1 MDLPRPRM
9 PARLG
14 QGIARDPWRATMAV
28 AALAALLICAV
39 VSGSV
44 WWNVRQLMTE
54 VEAQD
59 AETVSSLAET
69 LSWLPDDRRP
79 DALPDPSPRGAFA
92 IVTADGAGI
101 PADLGTGQ
109 QGARWQ
115 RWAARVVRQA
125 ELSSQFSIRDP
136 AGNEWNY
143 VRAHTDDGSIVL
155 LGRQDAPR
163 SAVAGAVLR
172 ALAAVVLG
180 VLLLGAMAW
189 VLVRWGL
196 LRPLDSLIRSTED
209 LRWRGQLRDGNRER
223 VDRLARRGDHVGR
236 LAGSLGGVDQDVGR
250 RFLQLSTLLET
261 IRAVGASLDADEVL
275 QRILG
280 QLQRLFGVERCAVL
294 SLDERA
300 NVFLIRASLGLS
312 DAFVQE
318 LQVDV
323 AEPSS
328 PSIRALR
335 SGEPVQV
342 SDTYA
347 DLSFAAFRGRA
358 RRYDYRSVLAIPLMT
373 SMAPPSALLLY
384 RSEAYRYSHS
394 ELELATS
401 FARFASIAMENA
413 ALYTRIDERLQ
424 EQSRRL
430 EAIIESLDDGLV
442 LAGLDGLV
450 SYHNAAAAA
459 LLGAQGQRLT
469 GAEVGELLRRLGADP
484 SLANDSRMPNSRE
497 VTTTVDGR
505 QRDLRLRTFTV
516 ADEHGASIGHGLLWQ
531 DITRDRFVERLKSS
545 LLATASHELRTPLA
559 SIKGYVSTLLA
570 DDIEWDLAE
579 QRDFLMTIS
588 SETDRLTALMR
599 DLLDMSRIEAG
610 ALTIRTEPVRV
621 SELVERA
628 VAGLSSADRKRLCF
642 EVPDDLP
649 LVELDRSRIETA
661 ISNLVNNALK
671 FSPPRKRVDIIAECN
686 EGELRITVRDRGTG
700 VPADVGDRIF
710 ESFVRGD
717 DGLTRQVGG
726 LGLGLAICR
735 GFVEAHGG
743 RVRSR
748 PENPG
753 TSFVLAIPTGEG
765 GA

>member
-1 MDLPRPRM
+1 MGLAGHRRVRHMCPAPRTRAGVRRAATPATRRARKSTPRMIGGAMDLPRPRM

-189 VLVRWGL
+189 VLVRW
-196 LRPLDSLIRSTED
+196 
-209 LRWRGQLRDGNRER
+209 
-223 VDRLARRGDHVGR
+223 
-236 LAGSLGGVDQDVGR
+236 
-250 RFLQLSTLLET
+250 
-261 IRAVGASLDADEVL
+261 ASLDADEVL

-300 NVFLIRASLGLS
+300 NLFLIRASLGLS

-516 ADEHGASIGHGLLWQ
+516 ADEHGAPIGHGLLWQ

-610 ALTIRTEPVRV
+610 ALAIPKETGRV
-621 SELVERA
+621 SALVERA

-661 ISNLVNNALK
+661 ISNLVNKALK

-765 GA
+765 GT

>member
-1 MDLPRPRM
+1 MGLAGHRRVRHMCPAPRSRAGVRRAATPATRRARTSTPRIIGGAMDLPRPRM

-39 VSGSV
+39 LSGSV

-236 LAGSLGGVDQDVGR
+236 LAGSL
-250 RFLQLSTLLET
+250 
-261 IRAVGASLDADEVL
+261 
-275 QRILG
+275 
-280 QLQRLFGVERCAVL
+280 FGVERCAVL

-459 LLGAQGQRLT
+459 LLGAQGQRLA

-516 ADEHGASIGHGLLWQ
+516 ADEHGAPIGHGLLWQ

-610 ALTIRTEPVRV
+610 ALAIPKETGRV
-621 SELVERA
+621 SALVERA

-661 ISNLVNNALK
+661 ISNLVNKALK

-765 GA
+765 GT